1 MPEKRTQ
8 ERLTVDLAGLREV
21 RADLSHDTEAGLRPG
36 LIAAQHRLA
45 WGARF
50 CLALQSAEGLAARVS
65 VNDVLV
71 QHRQNSEYQLRIAEG
86 LVLALERIVENY
98 ANADNR
104 AAARINEVE
113 TELTRA
119 ITQLEK
125 AATAQKNPSS
135 QAHGMLS

>member
-1 MPEKRTQ
+1 MPERRTP

-21 RADLSHDTEAGLRPG
+21 RADLRHDTEAGLRPG
-36 LIAAQHRLA
+36 LTAAQYRLG

-50 CLALQSAEGLAARVS
+50 CLALQSAEGLAARAS

-71 QHRQNSEYQLRIAEG
+71 QHRRNSEYQLRIAEG

-98 ANADNR
+98 ADADSR
-104 AAARINEVE
+104 AAARISEVE
-113 TELTRA
+113 TELNRA

-125 AATAQKNPSS
+125 AAMAEKYPPTPPR
-135 QAHGMLS
+135 GMLP